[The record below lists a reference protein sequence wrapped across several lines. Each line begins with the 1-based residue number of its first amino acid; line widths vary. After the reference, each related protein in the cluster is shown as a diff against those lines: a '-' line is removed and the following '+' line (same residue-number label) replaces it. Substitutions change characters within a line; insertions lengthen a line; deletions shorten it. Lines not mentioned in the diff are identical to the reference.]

1 MLTINKVLKLDC
13 GIGTWSSAKGMNSAT
28 PAVAIG
34 LRAQLRLDLR
44 QALFDSESELLPL
57 DGQELEDVTTWYV
70 AMDADFNQATSPVV
84 YDSAPAL
91 AIERD
96 GGKTFLRWPLPDTR
110 VTALIT
116 AAAERSSLT
125 LQTEIGGYNAD
136 GELIFLAQFPVELRN
151 RIHVEGGSVP
161 EDVVS
166 NPEYLT
172 AAQVRA
178 LIEEATRSNTPGP
191 QGDSAYQIAVNNG
204 FEGSEAEWLDSLAPE
219 DGDSAYQIAV
229 NNGFE
234 GSESE
239 WLDSLGEDGEDGDD
253 GESAYQIA
261 VKNGYEGTEPE
272 WLESLQGTPG
282 QDLKPDATGNP
293 EDLVLFGGEPK
304 GFVFA
309 ASVVDEIRRC
319 TTVTLYAKRSDAYND
334 WCNPTVINYYENASQ
349 LTAFDPIEFT
359 NPGRTADFLQIN
371 LQKYPCSAVA
381 QVAVDVEDGE
391 LLLPYGSIRGVLK
404 IVRNKEEGTVKI
416 YFGSDVP
423 EYATGRVYL
432 TQFCG
437 LEETTGASI
446 PETKPVYYGWVSDV
460 FRTADLTVKSL
471 EAQTVKKGAVFRY
484 GRTGLGDAPAGALL
498 FVLIPDGTA
507 FRAWKDDGF
516 GGRIDFSENNGG
528 RGTGSNGKVIVEID
542 GIPYQAFGE
551 FNLVAGETYMYI
563 EEEV

>member
-57 DGQELEDVTTWYV
+57 DGSELADVTTWYV

-96 GGKTFLRWPLPDTR
+96 GDKTFLRWPLPDTR

-125 LQTEIGGYNAD
+125 LQTEIGGYNEE

-172 AAQVRA
+172 AAQIRA

-191 QGDSAYQIAVNNG
+191 PGDSAYQIAVKNG
-204 FEGSEAEWLDSLAPE
+204 YEGSEA
-219 DGDSAYQIAV
+219 
-229 NNGFE
+229 
-234 GSESE
+234 E

-253 GESAYQIA
+253 GDSAYQIA

-319 TTVTLYAKRSDAYND
+319 TTVTLYAKRSDDYND

-460 FRTADLTVKSL
+460 FRTADITVKSL